1 MIQRLPFHIVSQKIN
16 IFINHD
22 LIVQWLR
29 ANRVSLNT
37 SKKEIILFRSKNRE
51 ITKHLNFRISGPNE
65 NTIKGTKYFE
75 IYLDETL
82 HENFKLN
89 RLKVN

>member
-16 IFINHD
+16 RYINHD

-29 ANRVSLNT
+29 ANRLSLNT
-37 SKKEIILFRSKNRE
+37 SKTGIILFRSKSRE
-51 ITKHLNFRISGPNE
+51 ITKHLNFRISETNQ
-65 NTIKGTKYFE
+65 NTIKGTKYLE

-82 HENFKLN
+82 RENFKLN
-89 RLKVN
+89 RLKRN

>member
-16 IFINHD
+16 RYINHD

-29 ANRVSLNT
+29 ANRLSLNT
-37 SKKEIILFRSKNRE
+37 SKTGIILFRSKNRE
-51 ITKHLNFRISGPNE
+51 ITKHLNFRISGTNQ
-65 NTIKGTKYFE
+65 NTIKGMKYLE

-89 RLKVN
+89 RLKRN

>member
-51 ITKHLNFRISGPNE
+51 ITKHLNFRISGPN
-65 NTIKGTKYFE
+65 TIKGTKYFE

-89 RLKVN
+89 RLKRN

>member
-16 IFINHD
+16 RYINHD

-29 ANRVSLNT
+29 ANRLSLNT
-37 SKKEIILFRSKNRE
+37 SKTGIILFRSKSRE
-51 ITKHLNFRISGPNE
+51 ITKHLNFRISGTNQ
-65 NTIKGTKYFE
+65 NTIKGTKYLE

-82 HENFKLN
+82 RENFKLN
-89 RLKVN
+89 RLKRN

>member
-16 IFINHD
+16 RYINHD

-29 ANRVSLNT
+29 ANRLSLNT
-37 SKKEIILFRSKNRE
+37 SKTGIILFRSKNRE
-51 ITKHLNFRISGPNE
+51 ITKHLNFRISGTNQ
-65 NTIKGTKYFE
+65 NTIKGMKYLE
-75 IYLDETL
+75 IYLDEFL

-89 RLKVN
+89 RLKRN